1 MKKQYDDITTKAYFR
16 RGFNRVILVTFAFIM
31 IPILLMVFVQ
41 GGFHD
46 NSALG
51 YISAEDLIGD
61 YRQEKIDE
69 LLGQNASV
77 MIVLKDLSVLPV
89 CGENIYNGSSFSEE
103 KWADFLLSSSEI
115 SGYRYDIAYDEIAEQ
130 WIVIRYPRPIQFIF
144 ALDINANSLKDRA
157 TVGVFVLILSTYV
170 IALIIFVFVY
180 GNRKAHKITKEIKEI
195 ADFAEAVEN
204 GNYDLPL
211 EKGGTV
217 EIKSLKKALAH
228 MASEIQKK
236 ESLQKEEEAKRML
249 LVSEISHDLKNPLAG
264 VQGYSEMLLE
274 SGCVDTEKQKDY
286 AARIFNNSVRAN
298 KLLDSLF
305 TYSKL
310 GSTEYV
316 PAFEKTDICEFTRQV
331 FAEAISR
338 FEDKHFTYQ
347 LDLPEEEI
355 FVKLNKDLFRR
366 VYDNLM
372 ENSIKYNP
380 EGTTFF
386 IKMELE
392 DSVKIYIF
400 DNGVGIGDTEV
411 DRLFEPFVRGR
422 QSGDASKNEGS
433 GLGLAIVKQ
442 IVELHQGTIEYVK
455 EDAPGCKYLICLARK
470 M

>member
-1 MKKQYDDITTKAYFR
+1 MS
-16 RGFNRVILVTFAFIM
+16 LVVFAGTSFIQM
-31 IPILLMVFVQ
+31 PLTN
-41 GGFHD
+41 D
-46 NSALG
+46 YSATRLFLDQIDCG
-51 YISAEDLIGD
+51 LIGTQGTAIGD
-61 YRQEKIDE
+61 AIEKAMTSFGYGDPDIEWQQNHNRTIIVISDGE
-69 LLGQNASV
+69 NFEDDAIGAAQSAAAEGVMVCTIGVGQNEGAPIPTYNHNQRTGYKQDADGN
-77 MIVLKDLSVLPV
+77 IVD
-89 CGENIYNGSSFSEE
+89 
-103 KWADFLLSSSEI
+103 
-115 SGYRYDIAYDEIAEQ
+115 
-130 WIVIRYPRPIQFIF
+130 
-144 ALDINANSLKDRA
+144 
-157 TVGVFVLILSTYV
+157 YV
-170 IALIIFVFVY
+170 H
-180 GNRKAHKITKEIKEI
+180 G
-195 ADFAEAVEN
+195 
-204 GNYDLPL
+204 
-211 EKGGTV
+211 
-217 EIKSLKKALAH
+217 
-228 MASEIQKK
+228 
-236 ESLQKEEEAKRML
+236 EEEAKRML

-355 FVKLNKDLFRR
+355 FVELNKDLFRR

-380 EGTTFF
+380 EGTTFS

-392 DSVKIYIF
+392 DSVKIYIS